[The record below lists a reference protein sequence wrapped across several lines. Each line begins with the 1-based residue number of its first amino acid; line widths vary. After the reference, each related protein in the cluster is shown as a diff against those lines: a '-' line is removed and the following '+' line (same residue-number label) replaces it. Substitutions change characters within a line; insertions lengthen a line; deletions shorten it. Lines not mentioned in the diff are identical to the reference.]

1 MKRFDCL
8 IIGDVMLDV
17 FVRKSRITL
26 FPTGGTSYLNYAKI
40 DLGGAGNVAEGM
52 SLLGAKTCFIGKAGK
67 DCWGKVYEEN
77 LRGKGVNARILFEE
91 NASTGVA
98 LVVPGEKGERS
109 FHVFRGANDR
119 LVSKE
124 IDQSIGLIKN
134 SEYLYFSGY
143 SLFSNPQR
151 DAILHAFELAR
162 KDHIKVVFD
171 PGAYNLVKSNLD
183 LFRGISDKCDVF
195 CPNLEE
201 AKAITKTTS
210 LKKAVVELQKRK
222 KVTALK
228 CGARGCLLIG
238 PKNPTRIRA
247 FKTECRDTT
256 GAGDAFAAGL
266 IFGLVK
272 HFPLESIGR
281 LANWFA
287 ARVVT
292 NIGARNFPSKEEIR
306 HFLKRIED
314 SDTGTK

>member
-17 FVRKSRITL
+17 FVRKSRTAL

-52 SLLGAKTCFIGKAGK
+52 SLLGAKTCFIGKAGN
-67 DCWGKVYEEN
+67 DCWGKIYEEN
-77 LRGKGVNARILFEE
+77 LHGKGVNARILFEE

-98 LVVPGEKGERS
+98 QVVSGEKGERT
-109 FHVFRGANDR
+109 FHVFRGANDK

-143 SLFSNPQR
+143 SLVSNPQR

-171 PGAYNLVKSNLD
+171 PGVHNLVKSNFD
-183 LFRGISDKCDVF
+183 LFKGISDKCDVF
-195 CPNLEE
+195 CPNFEE
-201 AKAITKTTS
+201 AKAITKTTT
-210 LKKAVVELQKRK
+210 LKEALVELQERK
-222 KVTALK
+222 SMTALK
-228 CGARGCLLIG
+228 CGARGCFLIG
-238 PKNPTRIRA
+238 PKNTTRIRA
-247 FKTECRDTT
+247 FKTECQDTT

-287 ARVVT
+287 ARAVT
-292 NIGARNFPSKEEIR
+292 NIGARNFPSKTEIR
-306 HFLKRIED
+306 SFLKELK
-314 SDTGTK
+314 TAEK